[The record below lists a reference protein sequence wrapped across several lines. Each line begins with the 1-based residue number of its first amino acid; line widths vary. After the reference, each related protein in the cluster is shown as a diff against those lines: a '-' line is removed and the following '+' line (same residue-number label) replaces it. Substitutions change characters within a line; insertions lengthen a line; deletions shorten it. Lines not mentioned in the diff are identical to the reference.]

1 MDLESRFATSCPG
14 SATDSWK
21 SLGRHRTETQSPWQG
36 WRNDLYFFPPTN
48 LTPVHTH
55 NVFINKSNLGSW
67 DRRISGMFCFVSFAT
82 AAFHPLEF
90 YFFTVFVSV
99 KTPEFQKH
107 LYQTTQKCLSSTKKS
122 TVSPNPA
129 KSFPR

>member
-1 MDLESRFATSCPG
+1 MRAKEHWIWNQDLLPLVLDLPLTHG
-14 SATDSWK
+14 
-21 SLGRHRTETQSPWQG
+21 SPWADPTLKLSLHG
-36 WRNDLYFFPPTN
+36 ETGEMICFFFPPTN

-67 DRRISGMFCFVSFAT
+67 GRRISGMFCFVSFAT
-82 AAFHPLEF
+82 AAFHPPEF

-107 LYQTTQKCLSSTKKS
+107 LYQTTQKCL
-122 TVSPNPA
+122 
-129 KSFPR
+129 